1 MEFWKFDSNV
11 VSKNMLALQSY
22 EQNEGFS
29 VMSTDELLEL
39 EYQKTKNKTGD

>member
-1 MEFWKFDSNV
+1 
-11 VSKNMLALQSY
+11 MLALQSY

>member
-29 VMSTDELLEL
+29 MSTGEILEL